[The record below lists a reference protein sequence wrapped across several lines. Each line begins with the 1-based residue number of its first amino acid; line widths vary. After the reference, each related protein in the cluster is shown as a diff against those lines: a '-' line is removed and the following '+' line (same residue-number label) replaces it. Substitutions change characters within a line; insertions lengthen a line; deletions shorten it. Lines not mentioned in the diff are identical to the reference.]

1 MTKKEKATIKVF
13 ITKSLKFR
21 AFIEEPGNP
30 AYEVTVNG
38 KSWDEG
44 KGRKY
49 KAEILNRM
57 TKISYR
63 LLSELYEVIV

>member
-1 MTKKEKATIKVF
+1 MIKKEKTKIKVF

-38 KSWDEG
+38 KSWNEG

-49 KAEILNRM
+49 KTEILNRM
-57 TKISYR
+57 TKISYK
-63 LLSELYEVIV
+63 LLSELYEVII